1 MDNVTK
7 DATNLK
13 EISIPLYSI
22 LESIVRTGA
31 QKIDSESLMSALMIS
46 FKNIKG
52 LICLHLHIAKK
63 FESAY
68 GDRMVGDE
76 TFGGLVGD
84 TLNSYTNLQSAK
96 NNSRRLN
103 K

>member
-13 EISIPLYSI
+13 GNLDPLYSI

-31 QKIDSESLMSALMIS
+31 QKIDSESLMSAFDDFIQEY
-46 FKNIKG
+46 KG
-52 LICLHLHIAKK
+52 LICLHFAHSQK

-68 GDRMVGDE
+68 GDQMVGDE

-84 TLNSYTNLQSAK
+84 TL
-96 NNSRRLN
+96 
-103 K
+103 